1 MKKRAFSKYI
11 QLGEAFTEDYEM
23 QMKFMNKI

>member
-1 MKKRAFSKYI
+1 MKKHAFSKYI
-11 QLGEAFTEDYEM
+11 QLEETFTEGYGM